1 MTAQSIIYPRA
12 NKMQGKL
19 WDVKLGTGTSPM
31 RIFLYE
37 VKDSNGRY
45 QPKYSPLGQ
54 IRTIIER
61 LVDRRTPAEQ
71 QDG

>member
-1 MTAQSIIYPRA
+1 
-12 NKMQGKL
+12 MQGKL

-31 RIFLYE
+31 GIFLYE

-61 LVDRRTPAEQ
+61 LVDRRTP
-71 QDG
+71 D